1 LERREG
7 GQYVRVREATLEDR
21 TKWDTFVDDEGGS
34 FFHYYDWKYVYEAG
48 WSHFIPLVVEA
59 DPSQL
64 VGILPVARK
73 KRLLCSTLDSL
84 PEGASGGYLLK
95 RELRD
100 QARHEAISALLE
112 CVDTNLSGGCSTF
125 TLNENLTLA
134 DRAIEHPTAA
144 LVSKGF
150 RFRFDTSTRLPC
162 THVLELRPPF
172 EENVW
177 KRWSRPLRQEVNKAA
192 RSGVVVIQDR
202 EFQHAEVFANM
213 LRDVH
218 RRHGSKPPTRD
229 EIKTRLDV
237 FRGRSKLFVAL
248 LDGRPIVIL
257 LCHYTRSTCHLA
269 KAGTYEKDTGSANKL
284 CYKVAIEDA
293 FNSGYKFVDL
303 GMSLT
308 PSLAFLKERFGA
320 ARVPMRIYEK
330 SYSVPRTLIEKA
342 PVLVSSAWH
351 DRNYIWTNRRKIWDR
366 IVHI

>member
-1 LERREG
+1 M
-7 GQYVRVREATLEDR
+7 RVREATWED
-21 TKWDTFVDDEGGS
+21 KPAWDSFVDSEGGS
-34 FFHYYDWKYVYEAG
+34 FFHYYGWKSVYEAG
-48 WSHFIPLVVEA
+48 GSQFIPLMAEA
-59 DPSQL
+59 DHSRV
-64 VGILPVARK
+64 VGILPIAKK
-73 KRLLCSTLDSL
+73 KRPLCSTLDSL
-84 PEGASGGYLLK
+84 PEGASGGYVVK
-95 RELRD
+95 RELGD
-100 QARHEAISALLE
+100 EERHEAISALLE
-112 CVDTNLSGGCSTF
+112 HVDTNLSGGCSTF
-125 TLNENLTLA
+125 TLNEHLTLA
-134 DRAIEHPTAA
+134 DGAIERPTAA

-177 KRWSRPLRQEVNKAA
+177 KRWSRSLRQEVNKAA

-202 EFQHAEVFANM
+202 EFKHAEVFANM
-213 LRDVH
+213 LMDVH

-237 FRGRSKLFVAL
+237 FKGRSKLFVAL
-248 LDGRPIVIL
+248 LDGQPIVIL

-269 KAGTYEKDTGSANKL
+269 KVGTYEKDTGSANKL

-293 FNSGYKFVDL
+293 FNSGHTFVDL

-320 ARVPMRIYEK
+320 SRVPMRIYEK
-330 SYSVPRTLIEKA
+330 SYSVPRTFIEKA
-342 PVLVSSAWH
+342 PVLVSSAWR
-351 DRNYIWTNRRKIWDR
+351 DRNYIWDNRRKIWDR